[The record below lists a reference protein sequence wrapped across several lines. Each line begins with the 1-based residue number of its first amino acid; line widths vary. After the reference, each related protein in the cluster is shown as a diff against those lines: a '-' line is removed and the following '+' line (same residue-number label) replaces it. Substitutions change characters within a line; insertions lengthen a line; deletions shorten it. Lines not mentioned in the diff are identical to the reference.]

1 MVLQHCRAEILE
13 NGNAA
18 AVVLL
23 GLYIICDCRGERDAA
38 ALHHDVDV
46 ISFPSQEAVS
56 YETAYHKGSYADVF
70 RHFRN
75 YPEYGVLQI
84 SFCQGHVI
92 LNFTSCV
99 TPVPASAYMS
109 VLPSKS

>member
-18 AVVLL
+18 AVVFI
-23 GLYIICDCRGERDAA
+23 GLYIFGDRRGERDAA
-38 ALHHDVDV
+38 ALHHDVNV
-46 ISFPSQEAVS
+46 VGFPSQKAVP
-56 YETAYHKGSYADVF
+56 YETAYHKGSYADAL